1 MGVFKKLFDLMKSM
15 LSPLIGQHDT
25 DDDFQKSAENSVYL
39 VASIVVVLLVVYLI
53 FGIMFRWF
61 EGLGQFGDFLGG
73 VLNPIIAFLALF
85 ALWKTNKKQ
94 VDMLNKQIQ
103 DERQRTQEQN
113 DEAAKL
119 RDRQTQRQVHDDFVR
134 LFDAYAR
141 LVETFKLDF
150 EKTKNNQTVTS
161 YLQGKNLFNK
171 LASISFDDALNPQY
185 RNLTEISEYISATHT
200 PQPVNSSEFKKTM
213 SESRYTAQLEDEI
226 NKGIRYLYPYYRVV
240 FNLLRTL
247 SEEKKR
253 NPFCHDMVHQDIK
266 FFRAQ
271 LSEGELIWISLN
283 LLYHSEGANLSKY
296 VDEFG
301 LLKHLQS
308 QAVKDDLLEKY
319 PELKLFGRKYPYPN
333 N

>member
-25 DDDFQKSAENSVYL
+25 EDDFQKSAENSVYL

-53 FGIMFRWF
+53 FGMGFRWF
-61 EGLGQFGDFLGG
+61 DTLGQLGDFLGG

-103 DERQRTQEQN
+103 DERQRTQEQK
-113 DEAAKL
+113 DEAAEL
-119 RDRQTQRQVHDDFVR
+119 RKTQMQRQVHDDFVR

-150 EKTKNNQTVTS
+150 EKTKNNQTVIS

-171 LASISFDDALNPQY
+171 LTSIYFDEALNPQHG
-185 RNLTEISEYISATHT
+185 NLTAISQYISSAHKATDF
-200 PQPVNSSEFKKTM
+200 E
-213 SESRYTAQLEDEI
+213 REI
-226 NKGIRYLYPYYRVV
+226 KKGIRYLYPYYRVV

-247 SEEKKR
+247 SEEKER

-283 LLYHSEGANLSKY
+283 LLYHPQGENLSKY

-308 QAVKDDLLEKY
+308 QAVKNDLQKKY
-319 PELKLFGRKYPYPN
+319 PTLKLFGRKYPYPN
-333 N
+333 I

>member
-1 MGVFKKLFDLMKSM
+1 
-15 LSPLIGQHDT
+15 
-25 DDDFQKSAENSVYL
+25 
-39 VASIVVVLLVVYLI
+39 
-53 FGIMFRWF
+53 
-61 EGLGQFGDFLGG
+61 
-73 VLNPIIAFLALF
+73 
-85 ALWKTNKKQ
+85 
-94 VDMLNKQIQ
+94 
-103 DERQRTQEQN
+103 
-113 DEAAKL
+113 
-119 RDRQTQRQVHDDFVR
+119 
-134 LFDAYAR
+134 
-141 LVETFKLDF
+141 
-150 EKTKNNQTVTS
+150 
-161 YLQGKNLFNK
+161 
-171 LASISFDDALNPQY
+171 
-185 RNLTEISEYISATHT
+185 
-200 PQPVNSSEFKKTM
+200 M

-319 PELKLFGRKYPYPN
+319 LAHGIKYTISTDVAKDGLLQGPSMELYKKMQDKFPDLHIIASGGVSNIGDIEALHEAGVPAVIFGKALYEGHITLKDLRRFID
-333 N
+333 